1 MENVPAGWLP
11 DPRDE
16 WVERYWDGEK
26 WTGQTRVAA
35 SAKPEARRA
44 QSASRP
50 TAPKGTAKKPGALRT
65 FIPIV
70 VGTAVVLVGVSLGL
84 AYLDGRGDEPSETSA
99 AAGPGPACVSAFEA
113 AAAVP
118 LDQTNDAEMVRTVS
132 DCTTV
137 DEWSAGIERYPE
149 ALGMTRAP
157 TQAQLPMTLSNVC
170 FGNEST
176 PMCQDAAAQGLLQ

>member
-1 MENVPAGWLP
+1 MENMPAGWLP

-16 WVERYWDGEK
+16 WVERYWDGQK

-44 QSASRP
+44 QPASGP
-50 TAPKGTAKKPGALRT
+50 TAPRAASKKTGALRG
-65 FIPIV
+65 FISIF
-70 VGTAVVLVGVSLGL
+70 VGTAVVLLGVSLGL
-84 AYLDGRGDEPSETSA
+84 AYLEGRGDEPSETSA
-99 AAGPGPACVSAFEA
+99 AAGPGPACVSAFED

-118 LDQTNDAEMVRTVS
+118 LDQTNDTEMVRTVS
-132 DCTTV
+132 DCATV
-137 DEWSAGIERYPE
+137 DEWSAGIARYPE

-157 TQAQLPMTLSNVC
+157 TQAELPMTLSNVC

-176 PMCQDAAAQGLLQ
+176 AMCQDAAAQGYLD